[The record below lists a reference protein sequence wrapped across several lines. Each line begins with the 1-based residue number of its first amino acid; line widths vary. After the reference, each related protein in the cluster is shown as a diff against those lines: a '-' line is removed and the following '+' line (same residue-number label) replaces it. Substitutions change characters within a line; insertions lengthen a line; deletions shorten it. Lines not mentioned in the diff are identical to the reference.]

1 MNVPHDANAEQALL
15 GAIII
20 EPDIL
25 PTVLDYIHDPAQFY
39 IQKNA
44 LVFKAMLEL
53 FNAGK
58 TLDLVEIG
66 AITKDLPYLLE
77 LSNST
82 PTAANAENYAR
93 IVKEKAI
100 RRELLRACAK
110 GVELAKDESKRD
122 LDAVISEVEAGIFHA
137 TKQNFQGKIYS
148 MKDLAKDRWENC
160 FSGKDKEAPG
170 VKTGFY
176 DLDALITCLK
186 NGELTIIAG
195 RTSMGKTT
203 LALDIARNVAT
214 AGHPVMIFSLEM
226 SAERI
231 ADRVICAHGMIP
243 GQLFRSGQYGD
254 QAHIS
259 KTIAEVYELPLYV
272 YDKRVTTTE
281 IRAKAMQVKNLG
293 LVVVDFLTLIKD
305 KRQGNVSTADHVGEI
320 AKRLQET
327 AKELNVPFVVL
338 SQMNRGIETREKKRP
353 KLSDLRDSGNIEEA
367 ADNVIFVHRPSYY
380 DENEPKDVANLY
392 IDKQR
397 DGPTGAVKLLYYDM
411 IPTFRNLSKYKYD
424 DGA

>member
-44 LVFKAMLEL
+44 MVFKAMLEL
-53 FNAGK
+53 FNASK
-58 TLDLVEIG
+58 PLDLVEIS

-122 LDAVISEVEAGIFHA
+122 LDAVIGEVEAGIFHA
-137 TKQNFQGKIYS
+137 TKQNFQGKIHS
-148 MKDLAKDRWENC
+148 MKDLAKNRWEDC
-160 FSGKDKEAPG
+160 FGDKDKPAPG

-203 LALDIARNVAT
+203 LALDIARSVAT
-214 AGHPVMIFSLEM
+214 AGNPVMIFSLEM
-226 SAERI
+226 RAERI
-231 ADRVICAHGMIP
+231 ADRIICAQGMIP

-254 QAHIS
+254 QVHVS
-259 KTIAEVYELPLYV
+259 RTIAEVYELPLYV

-281 IRAKAMQVKNLG
+281 IRAKAMQVKDLK

-380 DENEPKDVANLY
+380 DENEPKDVAILY

>member
-20 EPDIL
+20 EPDVL

-58 TLDLVEIG
+58 PLDIVEIS

-82 PTAANAENYAR
+82 PTSANAENYAR

-110 GVELAKDESKRD
+110 GIELAKDESKRD
-122 LDAVISEVEAGIFHA
+122 LDAVIGEVEAGIFHA

-148 MKDLAKDRWENC
+148 MKDLARDRWEDC

-226 SAERI
+226 RAERI
-231 ADRVICAHGMIP
+231 ADRIICAHGMIP

-254 QAHIS
+254 QEHIS

-281 IRAKAMQVKNLG
+281 IRAKAMQVKGLK

-367 ADNVIFVHRPSYY
+367 EI
-380 DENEPKDVANLY
+380 
-392 IDKQR
+392 
-397 DGPTGAVKLLYYDM
+397 M
-411 IPTFRNLSKYKYD
+411 
-424 DGA
+424 